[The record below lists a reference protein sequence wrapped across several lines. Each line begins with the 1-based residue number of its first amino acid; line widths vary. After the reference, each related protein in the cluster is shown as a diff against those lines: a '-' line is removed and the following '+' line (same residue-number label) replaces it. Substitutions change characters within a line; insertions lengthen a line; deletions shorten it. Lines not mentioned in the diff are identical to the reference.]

1 MIKEIEE
8 KDLQNIVKFAW
19 ELSRDKRKRSF
30 PKIDTYKDMYNI
42 FEKAIKDEKDKVLA
56 LYENGELKGVL
67 NLIISPEDNYIQGNG
82 GIYSKDNFSN
92 TATQFINYIKTH
104 YTNYE
109 VIFNY
114 PSTNYEAINY
124 MEEIQAELIESCIV
138 MELDN
143 LSFNYIE
150 QLNNNLVINLKPNN
164 YKEFAIFHD
173 TNNPEMYW
181 NSQRLL
187 EKPNSFDIFILMKD
201 EKIVGSIIISI
212 YEVVG
217 KKAAEI
223 FGLTIDDKFQD
234 AGLELAL
241 LSKSIKST
249 LDKGVENIIYFI
261 EKDSKNELDAATQ
274 IGFKEVDDYNSY
286 GITI

>member
-1 MIKEIEE
+1 MIK
-8 KDLQNIVKFAW
+8 KVN
-19 ELSRDKRKRSF
+19 
-30 PKIDTYKDMYNI
+30 Y
-42 FEKAIKDEKDKVLA
+42 AI
-56 LYENGELKGVL
+56 
-67 NLIISPEDNYIQGNG
+67 S
-82 GIYSKDNFSN
+82 S
-92 TATQFINYIKTH
+92 
-104 YTNYE
+104 
-109 VIFNY
+109 
-114 PSTNYEAINY
+114 
-124 MEEIQAELIESCIV
+124 
-138 MELDN
+138 
-143 LSFNYIE
+143 
-150 QLNNNLVINLKPNN
+150 NNNLVINLKPNN